1 MTLKTEMLPHQAE
14 AFSKMARNKVGA
26 IFMEM
31 GTGKSLVAINLIAF
45 YRNRGVNRCIWVC
58 PVNTIQ
64 TIVSEINKHSNG
76 LNVYAFSQKT
86 KTPPPADVYVVGC
99 ESLSQ
104 SDRLFL
110 AFEALV
116 DDALVILDESHNFR
130 TPHATRTKRMLALS
144 TRMAARYIMTGTPI
158 SRGIE
163 DLYAPVTFLSKKI
176 LGYSSYGAFTHY
188 HLKVDPIER
197 GRILRRYFKEY
208 ISTKMAPYTYQV
220 TKADC
225 MSLPPKSYTTYS
237 FELSR
242 KQSAVYKEVKE
253 RMLTV
258 DYLRDVSSSI
268 AIYRLFGALQR
279 VCCGFNPIDD
289 NTSFYEDAKDNP
301 RIDTL
306 LSIIE
311 SIPEHAKVL
320 IWAKY
325 TSDIEAIKA
334 VLPSAAV
341 VYGDVVESDRETEI
355 DRFRTSER
363 FLVMNPATG
372 GVGLT
377 LNEASYVIFYS
388 QTFKYIDRIQAE
400 DRCHRIGQTKNVHYI
415 TIEANA
421 KIEEVICRN
430 LDRKEDAAAS
440 FKKQIDAIKK
450 ATNKKDAAT
459 MLARLTNGL

>member
-1 MTLKTEMLPHQAE
+1 
-14 AFSKMARNKVGA
+14 MARNKVGA